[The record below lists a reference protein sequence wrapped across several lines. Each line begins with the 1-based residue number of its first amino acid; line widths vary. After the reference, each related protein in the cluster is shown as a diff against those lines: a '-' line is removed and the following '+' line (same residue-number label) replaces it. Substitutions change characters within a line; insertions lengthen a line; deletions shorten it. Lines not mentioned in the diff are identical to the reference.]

1 MNKTSNLSSED
12 LRLMKELNDK
22 LIDEEKIFNPDNER
36 ILKIKQQILMK
47 GIEMFAGFNPNK
59 YNPY

>member
-1 MNKTSNLSSED
+1 MNNLVNLSSED
-12 LRLMKELNDK
+12 LHLMKELNDK
-22 LIDEEKIFNPDNER
+22 LIDEEKTFNPDNEK